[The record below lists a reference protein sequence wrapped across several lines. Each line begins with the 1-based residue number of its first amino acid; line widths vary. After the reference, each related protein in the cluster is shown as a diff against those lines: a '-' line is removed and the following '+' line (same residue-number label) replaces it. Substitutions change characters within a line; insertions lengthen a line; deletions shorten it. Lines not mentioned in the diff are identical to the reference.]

1 LFNGWPAFYKF
12 FFERYHWTLEQVN
25 ACPIYLACILLG
37 AISPDHTNV
46 RMTFK
51 DTMRYYA
58 DDVQA
63 MELLSRVRAGS
74 RGQG

>member
-1 LFNGWPAFYKF
+1 MF
-12 FFERYHWTLEQVN
+12 FFERFHWTIEDVHE
-25 ACPIYLACILLG
+25 CPIYLACILLG

-58 DDVQA
+58 DDQQT
-63 MELLSRVRAGS
+63 MNLLSMIGNHH
-74 RGQG
+74 GI